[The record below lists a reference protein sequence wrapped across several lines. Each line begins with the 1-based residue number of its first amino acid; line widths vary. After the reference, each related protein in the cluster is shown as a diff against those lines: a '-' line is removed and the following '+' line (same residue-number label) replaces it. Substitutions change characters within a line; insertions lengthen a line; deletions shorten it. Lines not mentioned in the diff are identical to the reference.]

1 MALTKDSS
9 MTDGAPDRPLDLLA
23 DYRPGSFLFA
33 SPRRTLLAEGAG
45 VTVAGGDP
53 VTLSDGVA
61 KALAEHGTPFAV
73 GALPFDDEAAAHIVL
88 PSTVRWSRSLH
99 PEIASMPR
107 HPLVSGHAL
116 RAVPEPEVYQ
126 RGVARAVT
134 ELTEGRLRKVVLA
147 RTLGLDL
154 DEPVD
159 LRKLLH
165 NLARD
170 NSHGFTF
177 AAPLPGDRTL
187 VGATPE
193 LLLSRTGTRMISNPL
208 AGSRPRG
215 SGTAEDEAM
224 ARELLSSAKDR
235 EEHQIV
241 VDSVAESL
249 RPFCRSLDVPGLPS
263 LISTP
268 TMWHLSTTITGE
280 LADDNI
286 TALTLAC
293 ALHPTPAVCGTPT
306 ATARRA
312 IAELEP
318 FDRGFYTGA
327 VGWCDDSGDGEW
339 VVAIRC
345 AEVAATSLR
354 LFAGA
359 GIVAA
364 SEPAEELAETSA
376 KFRTLLRAMGVD
388 P

>member
-1 MALTKDSS
+1 MALSRNQL
-9 MTDGAPDRPLDLLA
+9 TDWESPQDLLE

-33 SPRRTLLAEGAG
+33 TPRRTLLAEGAS
-45 VTVAGGDP
+45 VPVAGADP
-53 VTLSDGVA
+53 VALSDGVA

-73 GALPFDDEAAAHIVL
+73 GALPYDEDTAAHIVL
-88 PSTVRWSRSLH
+88 PSAVRWSRSLH
-99 PEIASMPR
+99 PEIAAMPR
-107 HPLVSGHAL
+107 YPVVSGPTVRPL
-116 RAVPEPEVYQ
+116 PEPEVYR

-147 RTLGLDL
+147 RTLQLTLD
-154 DEPVD
+154 DPVD

-170 NSHGFTF
+170 NSRGFTF
-177 AAPLPGDRTL
+177 AAPLPGARTL

-193 LLLSRTGTRMISNPL
+193 LLLSRTGTRMVSNPL

-215 SGTAEDEAM
+215 QDSVRDEAM

-241 VDSVAESL
+241 VESVVESL
-249 RPFCRSLDVPGLPS
+249 RPFCRDLDVPARPS

-268 TMWHLSTTITGE
+268 TMWHLSTEITGE
-280 LADDNI
+280 LVDDNV
-286 TALTLAC
+286 TALTLAG

-306 ATARRA
+306 ATARHT

-327 VGWCDDSGDGEW
+327 VGWCDDAGDGEW

-364 SEPAEELAETSA
+364 SDPAEELAETSA

-388 P
+388 S